1 LLLKG
6 SIFIMKK
13 NELKIYLSETFIA
26 AAIVFQ
32 VSAGTISSY
41 NLRAYLL
48 KIIADLF
55 LIVVMVA
62 NSRWFSQNLLK
73 SVDRPSIHQQPNF
86 FIHKSSFIN
95 LKSFLVNRQS
105 STINFIVLIV
115 FYPLLTLA
123 YSLSPIFGFEKWLNL
138 LLGPMVSI
146 VGVYYLTS
154 TWTEYRLKTY
164 KYFLSITAVTLSLFA
179 VIINPFTYDGLYSI
193 TALKWSHVIYARYL
207 ASAFVLLYILLILS
221 QNNKEKICLSL
232 VLILT
237 APGIYFTSLRASLI
251 GLAVVIPLII
261 ITSFIKKEPRRN
273 IIATFAVILFSVLFT
288 IILSFTFNSKAGE
301 RTLRIS
307 EFNNIEEIKD
317 GAFTSR
323 IEAYK
328 IAIERIQKNPIAG
341 LGFGGF
347 RTYYK
352 NNLPLWIKYPHNIF
366 LETQVELGIGGTL
379 LLLYLLY
386 LIFKK
391 SYNLLPYFFYF
402 FLFAFILSLF
412 AKDLP
417 GQGLLFLGLGLSI
430 SSEKSNNQN

>member
-1 LLLKG
+1 
-6 SIFIMKK
+6 MKK
-13 NELKIYLSETFIA
+13 NELKIYLSETLIA

-48 KIIADLF
+48 KIIADFF

-62 NSRWFSQNLLK
+62 NSRWFSQNLIK
-73 SVDRPSIHQQPNF
+73 SVDRPSIYQQPNF
-86 FIHKSSFIN
+86 FIYKSSFIN
-95 LKSFLVNRQS
+95 LKSSLVNHKS
-105 STINFIVLIV
+105 LIINFKLLIIV
-115 FYPLLTLA
+115 FYPLLTLI
-123 YSLSPIFGFEKWLNL
+123 YSLNPIFGFEKWLNL

-146 VGVYYLTS
+146 VGVYYITS
-154 TWTEYRLKTY
+154 TWNEYRLKAS

-207 ASAFVLLYILLILS
+207 AAAFIVLFIFLILAK
-221 QNNKEKICLSL
+221 NEKERIYLFL
-232 VLILT
+232 VLVLT

-273 IIATFAVILFSVLFT
+273 LIATFAVILFSVLFT

-430 SSEKSNNQN
+430 SGEKSNNQN